1 MKNKSELAHGLQQ
14 RLQAADIQLPM
25 STVTQIHDAVIDHLM
40 ATLAEDDV
48 VALGGYVKLDVRHRP
63 ARQGR
68 NPQTGEP
75 LEIAAHKV
83 IGLKMLSK
91 GKALL
96 ND

>member
-1 MKNKSELAHGLQQ
+1 MKNKSELVHGLQQ

-25 STVTQIHDAVIDHLM
+25 SKVALIHDAVIDHLM
-40 ATLAEDDV
+40 ATLIEDEV
-48 VALGGYVKLDVRHRP
+48 VTLGGYVKLDIRNRP

-75 LEIAAHKV
+75 LEIAAHKA

-91 GKALL
+91 GKSLL

>member
-1 MKNKSELAHGLQQ
+1 MKNKSELVHGLQQ

-25 STVTQIHDAVIDHLM
+25 SKVTQIHDAVIDHLM

-48 VALGGYVKLDVRHRP
+48 VALGGYVKLDVRQRP

-75 LEIAAHKV
+75 LEIAAHKA